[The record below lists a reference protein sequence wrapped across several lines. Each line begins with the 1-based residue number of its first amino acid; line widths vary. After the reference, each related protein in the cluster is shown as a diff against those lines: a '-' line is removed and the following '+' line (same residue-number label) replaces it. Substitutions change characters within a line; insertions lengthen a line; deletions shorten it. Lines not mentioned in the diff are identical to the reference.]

1 MSSPIARRR
10 RLIELI
16 LSIAAITFFVLV
28 SRLEVRL
35 FQLAELLGQERNF
48 IATVIYFGSINLNV
62 VIVLLL
68 SLLIL
73 RNLAKLFLE
82 RKRGIFGSRLRTKIS
97 AVLVIFTIAPSAIL
111 FYVSTSF
118 VSKSFD
124 SWVNKR
130 LKTLIRETQN
140 TSLKIFSQDQKRL
153 ESLAQTAAQ
162 KIYCEDRDFNHP
174 TCRLSVLN
182 TLEREYNLYRV
193 VFFNGAGE
201 QEFTSKINPIDVGYA
216 ESEFVQELIPYF
228 TSSLASD
235 SFSTIESQADLDSAT
250 AMVPVYTKTHTF
262 GGVLLLREKFES
274 GILRNIENTLT
285 GIASLKPASQTVKL
299 GFVVLLAMMILLII
313 FAAIW
318 LALGIARGITQ
329 PLRSLAEAT
338 VKVAA
343 GDYSF
348 FLQPQSEDETG
359 SLVRS
364 FNKMVTD
371 LRQHRDLGED
381 SRLRLEITNHEL
393 EGRNQFIEAIM
404 QNVSAGVI
412 AFDAHET
419 ITLINLEAQKILK
432 NTDNDY
438 AGEKLAQ
445 VFSDSAL
452 KKIRELWRSDHHGQI
467 LEKLNGAK
475 EISIDISGLTLNL
488 VIRITHLGAIGDQD
502 FGKIMVFEDATE
514 KLQFQRMVAWKEV
527 AQRIAHEIKNPVTP
541 IRLNAER
548 LQKKYSNRFENE
560 DKEIFDKCLTS
571 ILNQVDSIKNLV
583 NAFSNFSQLPTA
595 NFELLDINQLIVE
608 TLESMGST
616 EIHFQMQLF
625 EGQLTVLGDREQLR
639 RVFLN
644 ILTNS
649 LEAFKQQPYKVELG
663 PLKISVETYTNIQ
676 MKHVAIVFKD
686 NGPGIP
692 QNFLNRI
699 LEPYFST
706 KVQGTGLG
714 LAIVNQIIME
724 HKGSLEIKNNADG
737 GALVMMELPVT

>member
-1 MSSPIARRR
+1 MSSKVARRR
-10 RLIELI
+10 RIIQLII
-16 LSIAAITFFVLV
+16 SIAAITFFVLI

-35 FQLAELLGQERNF
+35 FQLAELLAQERNF

-82 RKRGIFGSRLRTKIS
+82 RKRGVFGSRLRTKIS
-97 AVLVIFTIAPSAIL
+97 MVLVIFTIAPSAIL

-124 SWVNKR
+124 SWVNNR

-153 ESLAQTAAQ
+153 ESIARSAAT
-162 KIYCEDRDFNHP
+162 KIECQDELFTTP
-174 TCRLSVLN
+174 TCNLQSLHS
-182 TLEREYNLYRV
+182 LGQDYNLYKT
-193 VFFNGAGE
+193 VFFRPDGTISY
-201 QEFTSKINPIDVGYA
+201 TSKTDSIDIGYS
-216 ESEFVQELIPYF
+216 EVEFVQEIIPYF
-228 TSSLASD
+228 TGSDPSD
-235 SFSTIESQADLDSAT
+235 SFSTIESQPDLDSA
-250 AMVPVYTKTHTF
+250 AALIPVYSKTGQL

-285 GIASLKPASQTVKL
+285 GIANLKPASQTVKL
-299 GFVVLLAMMILLII
+299 GFFVLLAMMILLIV

-348 FLQPQSEDETG
+348 FLTPQSEDETG

-371 LRQHRDLGED
+371 LRQHRDLVEH
-381 SRLRLEITNHEL
+381 SRLKLEITNHEL
-393 EGRNQFIEAIM
+393 EGRNQFIEVIM

-412 AFDAHET
+412 AFDATES
-419 ITLINLEAQKILK
+419 ITLINIEAQNILK
-432 NTDNDY
+432 IPEATY
-438 AGEKLAQ
+438 VGKTLSQ
-445 VFSDSAL
+445 LFSQGSL
-452 KKIRELWRSDHHGQI
+452 KKLRELWRTDPSSPSA
-467 LEKLNGAK
+467 LKNSAK
-475 EISIDISGLTLNL
+475 EISIEVATVTLNL
-488 VIRITHLGAIGDQD
+488 IVRITHLRGMSDQD

-548 LQKKYSNRFENE
+548 LQKKYSGRFVNE

-571 ILNQVDSIKNLV
+571 ILNQVDSLKDLV
-583 NAFSNFSQLPTA
+583 NAFANFSKLPSA
-595 NFELLDINQLIVE
+595 NFVTLDISKLLMQSLE
-608 TLESMGST
+608 TLGLLESQIDIKICKG
-616 EIHFQMQLF
+616 EAL
-625 EGQLTVLGDREQLR
+625 VLGDKEQLL

-644 ILTNS
+644 VLSNS
-649 LEAFKQQPYKVELG
+649 LEAFKQATANNKSG
-663 PLKISVETYTNIQ
+663 NLKITVETKIISEKNRVTILF
-676 MKHVAIVFKD
+676 AD

-692 QNFLNRI
+692 QNLLSRI
-699 LEPYFST
+699 IEPYFST
-706 KVQGTGLG
+706 KVHGTGLG
-714 LAIVNQIIME
+714 LAIVDQIIME
-724 HKGSLEIKNNADG
+724 HKGRLEIKNNAQG
-737 GALVMMELPVT
+737 GACVVIELPLV